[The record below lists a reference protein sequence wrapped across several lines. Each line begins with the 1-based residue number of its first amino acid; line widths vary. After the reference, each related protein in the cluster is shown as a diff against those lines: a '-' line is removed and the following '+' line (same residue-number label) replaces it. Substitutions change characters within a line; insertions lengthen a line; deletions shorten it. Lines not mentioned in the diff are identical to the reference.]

1 MFKGRSRIISLVIAG
16 VFGLVT
22 IIAAVVVFFT
32 VRYVVLTMETFKL
45 PGVVIK
51 DEVPLQKTP
60 KAGETAPA
68 GQISAAPVPAAPSL
82 PPWDGASRV
91 NILLLGLD
99 ARDWAANEG
108 PPRSDTMMI
117 LSIDPVAKAAAM
129 LSIPRDLWVNIPDYD
144 YGRINTAY
152 QLGEAY
158 KVPGGGPGQAS
169 RTVEA
174 LLGIPIQ
181 YYAQVDFQTFVDF
194 IDGIGGIKI
203 DVAKSMKI
211 DMLGNEPLI
220 NKKKGQT
227 DLGDKSAKVLKPG
240 HYTFDGPMAL
250 AYARVRKEAGDDFER
265 ATRQQQVIFAIRD
278 RLLQFDRLGILI
290 TEMPKLY
297 SQISSG
303 IHTNMTFDEAFRLGW
318 MAKDIPI
325 NEIAKGVI
333 GKDQITFAKSPDGTQ
348 DVLKPR
354 PQEIRA
360 LRDQVFASNQTMSP
374 IAAAG
379 IEYAVQAEHSKITV
393 LNGTPGSGQA
403 QAAGP
408 YLQKLGL
415 NIIQTGDAGE
425 ASSVT
430 TIVDYTGNPYTI
442 RYLQKWFSLNPR
454 YVKSSIDLNSA
465 ADLAIVIGNDW
476 HQP

>member
-1 MFKGRSRIISLVIAG
+1 MLKGRSGIITLTIAG
-16 VFGLVT
+16 VFVIIT
-22 IIAAVVVFFT
+22 IVAALVVFFT
-32 VRYVVLTMETFKL
+32 VRYVVMTMETFKL
-45 PGVVIK
+45 PGIVIK
-51 DEVPLQKTP
+51 DEETAQRTP
-60 KAGETAPA
+60 EAGETLEAPV
-68 GQISAAPVPAAPSL
+68 SSAPVPAAPAL

-91 NILLLGLD
+91 NILVMGLD
-99 ARDWAANEG
+99 ARDWEANEG

-117 LSIDPVAKAAAM
+117 LSVDPLAHSASM
-129 LSIPRDLWVNIPDYD
+129 FSIPRDLWVNIPDYN

-158 KVPGGGPGQAS
+158 KVPGGGPAQAS

-181 YYAQVDFQTFVDF
+181 YYAQIDFQSFVDF

-203 DVAKSMKI
+203 DVTKSIKI
-211 DMLGNEPLI
+211 DLLGNEPLI

-227 DLGDKSAKVLKPG
+227 DLGDKTAKVLKPG
-240 HYTFDGPMAL
+240 HWTFDGAMAL
-250 AYARVRKEAGDDFER
+250 AYARARKGAGDDFER
-265 ATRQQQVIFAIRD
+265 AARQQQVIIAIRD

-318 MAKDIPI
+318 LAKDIPLEQI
-325 NEIAKGVI
+325 GKGVI
-333 GKDQITFAKSPDGTQ
+333 GKDQILFAKSPDGTQ

-360 LRDQVFASNQTMSP
+360 LRDQVFATGQSISP
-374 IAAAG
+374 IAEAG
-379 IEYAVQAEHSKITV
+379 LEYAVQAEHCKIAV
-393 LNGTPGSGQA
+393 LNGSPGSGRA
-403 QAAGP
+403 EAAGP
-408 YLQKLGL
+408 YLQTLGL
-415 NIIQTGDAGE
+415 NVVQAGDAGE
-425 ASSVT
+425 AASVT

-442 RYLQKWFSLNPR
+442 RYIQKWFSLNTR
-454 YVKSSIDLNSA
+454 MLKSNFDINSGV
-465 ADLAIVIGNDW
+465 DLAIVIGNDW
-476 HQP
+476 NQP